1 MTKPSITT
9 YEDLLR
15 EKARLE
21 ALLQAQKELV
31 RQDIEEI
38 KEELTPV
45 KSAIALVGKFATRDK
60 SNLLLTT
67 ATEGVIDLV
76 VKKLILARSGWITKL
91 VVPFLMKNFSSH
103 VVADNKD
110 KWLSKL
116 FAWVSKK
123 NANGND
129 VDEAAEPEEPVEE
142 KGV

>member
-1 MTKPSITT
+1 
-9 YEDLLR
+9 
-15 EKARLE
+15 
-21 ALLQAQKELV
+21 
-31 RQDIEEI
+31 
-38 KEELTPV
+38 
-45 KSAIALVGKFATRDK
+45 
-60 SNLLLTT
+60 LLLTT